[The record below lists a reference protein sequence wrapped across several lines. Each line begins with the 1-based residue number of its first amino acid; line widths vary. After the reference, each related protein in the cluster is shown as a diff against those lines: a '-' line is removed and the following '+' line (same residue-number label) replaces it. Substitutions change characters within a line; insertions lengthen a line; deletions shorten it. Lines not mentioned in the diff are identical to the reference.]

1 MLKNFLLRMVINAF
15 ALAVVVTVLPQH
27 IHIVGS
33 DRQNEMLILL
43 GIALI
48 FGLVNAI
55 VKPILTFLTCPFILF
70 TLGLFLLV
78 INGLMFMLTAE
89 LSRLVLGGAGLVVES
104 FPWAMAGAL
113 IMSIIGVVSEKIF
126 GLDDRVKV
134 KTVRE
139 VRYVYR
145 DRGDFGEPP
154 DFPPPYPD
162 DAPYTP
168 PGDKPKRR

>member
-89 LSRLVLGGAGLVVES
+89 LSRLVLG
-104 FPWAMAGAL
+104 
-113 IMSIIGVVSEKIF
+113 
-126 GLDDRVKV
+126 
-134 KTVRE
+134 
-139 VRYVYR
+139 
-145 DRGDFGEPP
+145 
-154 DFPPPYPD
+154 
-162 DAPYTP
+162 
-168 PGDKPKRR
+168 